1 MIKMIASDLDGT
13 LLLDSRTVSARNRMA
28 LTRAAA
34 SGIEVVG
41 ASGRVLTSL
50 PESVF
55 RIPGIRYAITS
66 NGAAIYRIPSDADTS
81 SGADAS
87 SGADTSFGADTSSGT
102 DASSCADASSD
113 VSSAPA
119 RILPGFQPDKRN
131 NLYKKSYSD
140 FQSILARNPQNYSD
154 SFRGRLL
161 SSKRIYHRP
170 LSEKAVLDL
179 LELTAAYPSDLFPL
193 SYEVFINGVAY
204 ACTAYVNEPGNFGA
218 SSAYVDYV
226 RTTRVMKDDIRGF
239 IFQHRKELDG
249 LDLVVGDDALCEQL
263 RNKIH
268 STLRNIYTTSSVSN
282 RIENSSPEAGKGAAL
297 RFLSSQLKIRKEDIV
312 AFGDADNDIDLL
324 TSAGTGIAMENGTE
338 RCRKS
343 ADYVA
348 GRYDSDAVA
357 EVLQSRFAI

>member
-34 SGIEVVG
+34 SGIEVVI

-50 PESVF
+50 PETVF
-55 RIPGIRYAITS
+55 RIPGVRYAITS

-81 SGADAS
+81 SG
-87 SGADTSFGADTSSGT
+87 
-102 DASSCADASSD
+102 ADASSD

-179 LELTAAYPSDLFPL
+179 LELTAAYPSDRFPL

>member
-1 MIKMIASDLDGT
+1 
-13 LLLDSRTVSARNRMA
+13 
-28 LTRAAA
+28 
-34 SGIEVVG
+34 
-41 ASGRVLTSL
+41 
-50 PESVF
+50 
-55 RIPGIRYAITS
+55 
-66 NGAAIYRIPSDADTS
+66 
-81 SGADAS
+81 
-87 SGADTSFGADTSSGT
+87 
-102 DASSCADASSD
+102 
-113 VSSAPA
+113 
-119 RILPGFQPDKRN
+119 
-131 NLYKKSYSD
+131 
-140 FQSILARNPQNYSD
+140 
-154 SFRGRLL
+154 
-161 SSKRIYHRP
+161 
-170 LSEKAVLDL
+170 
-179 LELTAAYPSDLFPL
+179 
-193 SYEVFINGVAY
+193 
-204 ACTAYVNEPGNFGA
+204 
-218 SSAYVDYV
+218 
-226 RTTRVMKDDIRGF
+226 MKDDIRGF

>member
-34 SGIEVVG
+34 SGIEVVI

-50 PESVF
+50 PETVF
-55 RIPGIRYAITS
+55 GIPGVRYAITS
-66 NGAAIYRIPSDADTS
+66 NGAAIYRIPSD
-81 SGADAS
+81 
-87 SGADTSFGADTSSGT
+87 
-102 DASSCADASSD
+102 ADASSD

-179 LELTAAYPSDLFPL
+179 LELSAAYPSDRFPL

-263 RNKIH
+263 RSKIS
-268 STLRNIYTTSSVSN
+268 STLPNIYTTSSVSN

>member
-102 DASSCADASSD
+102 DASSGADASSD

>member
-34 SGIEVVG
+34 SGIEVVV

-87 SGADTSFGADTSSGT
+87 S
-102 DASSCADASSD
+102 D
-113 VSSAPA
+113 VFSAPA

-131 NLYKKSYSD
+131 NLFKKSYSD

-154 SFRGRLL
+154 SFCGRLL

-179 LELTAAYPSDLFPL
+179 LELTAAYPSDRFPL

-249 LDLVVGDDALCEQL
+249 LDFVVGDDALCEQL

>member
-34 SGIEVVG
+34 SGIEVVV

-87 SGADTSFGADTSSGT
+87 S
-102 DASSCADASSD
+102 D

-140 FQSILARNPQNYSD
+140 FQSILARNSQNYSD
-154 SFRGRLL
+154 SFCGRLL

-357 EVLQSRFAI
+357 EVLQARFAI

>member
-13 LLLDSRTVSARNRMA
+13 LLLNSRTISERSRMVLA
-28 LTRAAA
+28 RAAA
-34 SGIEVVG
+34 SGIEVVV

-66 NGAAIYRIPSDADTS
+66 NGAAIYRIPSDAD
-81 SGADAS
+81 AS
-87 SGADTSFGADTSSGT
+87 CDADTSSGAN
-102 DASSCADASSD
+102 ASSGGSSE
-113 VSSAPA
+113 PA
-119 RILPGFQPDKRN
+119 RILPGSHSDICENFYTNPH
-131 NLYKKSYSD
+131 SD
-140 FQSILARNPQNYSD
+140 FQRILARNPQNYSD
-154 SFRGRLL
+154 SFRRRLF
-161 SSKRIYHRP
+161 SSKRIFHHP

-179 LELTAAYPSDLFPL
+179 LELTETYPSERFPL

-204 ACTAYVNEPGNFGA
+204 ACTAYVNEPGHFGA
-218 SSAYVDYV
+218 SSAYVSYV

>member
-34 SGIEVVG
+34 SGIEVVI

-50 PESVF
+50 PETVF
-55 RIPGIRYAITS
+55 RIPGVRYAITS

-179 LELTAAYPSDLFPL
+179 LELTAAYPSDRFPL

-324 TSAGTGIAMENGTE
+324 TSAGIGIAMENGTE

>member
-34 SGIEVVG
+34 SGIEVVV

-87 SGADTSFGADTSSGT
+87 S
-102 DASSCADASSD
+102 D
-113 VSSAPA
+113 VSSASA

-154 SFRGRLL
+154 SFCGRLL

-179 LELTAAYPSDLFPL
+179 LELTTAYPSDRFPL

>member
-34 SGIEVVG
+34 SGIEVVI

-55 RIPGIRYAITS
+55 RIPGVRYAITS
-66 NGAAIYRIPSDADTS
+66 NGAAIYRIPSDAD
-81 SGADAS
+81 AS
-87 SGADTSFGADTSSGT
+87 SGADTSSGT
-102 DASSCADASSD
+102 DASSGADASSD

-179 LELTAAYPSDLFPL
+179 LELTVAYPSDRFPL

-218 SSAYVDYV
+218 SSAYVNYV